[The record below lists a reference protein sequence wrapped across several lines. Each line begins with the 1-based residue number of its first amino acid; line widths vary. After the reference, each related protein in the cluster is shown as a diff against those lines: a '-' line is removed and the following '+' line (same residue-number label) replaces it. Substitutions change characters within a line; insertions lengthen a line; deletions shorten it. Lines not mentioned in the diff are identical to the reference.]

1 MNALDDFFTMVTG
14 FYPQSIALTSLC
26 LRAGM
31 ELTELR
37 AMLKQVGE
45 ENTNLVNTIHA
56 QRDDLSECKDNYAEM
71 REEAKQSAD
80 ENFRL
85 ASEMKELS
93 ESIKALKLLLSKDG
107 DYAFCR
113 ADKKLMGLGEE
124 LMIGDVIERIDKA
137 LAAHSEKEDK

>member
-1 MNALDDFFTMVTG
+1 MSTV
-14 FYPQSIALTSLC
+14 
-26 LRAGM
+26 
-31 ELTELR
+31 
-37 AMLKQVGE
+37 
-45 ENTNLVNTIHA
+45 
-56 QRDDLSECKDNYAEM
+56 DDLKDQLHECKNNYAEM